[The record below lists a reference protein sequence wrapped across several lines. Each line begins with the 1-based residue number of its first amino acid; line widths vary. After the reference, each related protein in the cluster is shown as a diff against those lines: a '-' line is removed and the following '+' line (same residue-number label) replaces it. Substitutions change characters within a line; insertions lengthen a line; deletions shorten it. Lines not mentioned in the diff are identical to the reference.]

1 MAQPKVLSTKEADI
15 QMMLSAEV
23 HLGTKNCDFQME
35 RYVFKRR
42 NDGIYIINMGEA
54 SEAVLKF
61 AQHTGCQAIAGRHT
75 PGTFTNQLQT
85 SFSEPRLL
93 ILTDPRTDHQ
103 PIKEAVPTIA
113 FCDTDSPMRY
123 VDIGIPANNK
133 GKHSIGCLFWLLA
146 RMVLQMRGVFDQG
159 HKWHV
164 MVDLFFYREPEEAKE
179 QNRNDVDIPA
189 DYTDFAAGMCSNWS
203 AQILDAQWVGDM
215 APPPIAG
222 SPVAASATGWTGA
235 EALVSG
241 GDGWEAVAAPLPQ
254 KLKPVRQVLIKS
266 KKFDAGKLIQED
278 MDQQQ
283 SVANDINKILRGA
296 ESMSNKLKDLSSR
309 VQHMEEELQNIQ
321 KNQPEFPLISDE
333 ESKEDQNLVLPDY
346 QNLVLPIF
354 PENFKDLKVF
364 RKWKKRVDSCFEG
377 REIPYEMQ
385 GQLVAETFPK
395 NFPWWEQI
403 QKLSQRID
411 NDDKITWREIKKMFI
426 VQFFS
431 SDCLLSN
438 KDRSSP
444 PPKNID

>member
-23 HLGTKNCDFQME
+23 HLGTTNCDFQME

-42 NDGIYIINMGEA
+42 NDGIYIINMGKTWEKLQMA
-54 SEAVLKF
+54 ARVIVAIENPQDIIVQSARPYGQRAVLKF

-103 PIKEAVPTIA
+103 PIKEAALGNIPTIA

-179 QNRNDVDIPA
+179 QNRDDVDYPA
-189 DYTDFAAGMCSNWS
+189 DYTAGMCSNWS

-235 EALVSG
+235 
-241 GDGWEAVAAPLPQ
+241 Q
-254 KLKPVRQVLIKS
+254 
-266 KKFDAGKLIQED
+266 GKLIQED
-278 MDQQQ
+278 MDEQQ

-296 ESMSNKLKDLSSR
+296 ESMSNKLEDLSSR

-346 QNLVLPIF
+346 RSLILPTF

-364 RKWKKRVDSCFEG
+364 RKWKKCVDSCFEG
-377 REIPYEMQ
+377 REIPYEIQ

-444 PPKNID
+444 PKNTD